1 MADTRIYNVRLYYY
15 GVSYNLLWNVEN
27 SLEETVSVQ
36 IGYSTDDRNWNIF
49 TYQSGLSDTLGANGY
64 TCSIST
70 SQVPANSKIKMRIAY
85 KKNASSTA
93 IDTYSN
99 WSNILVTGSTDYAPG
114 AGYITVGSASTGLY
128 ANEFPGIIPTLGP
141 GRCPSSSQT
150 LYAFDPAYLGT
161 SAPLKASVTGIIPSG
176 TQFTGVSLF
185 YRGVD
190 REGKY
195 NIIMGTSS
203 GGWYL
208 LGTYTNMT
216 PTYGSSNTF
225 TIAVNSTQIA
235 SILNN
240 IEQGETIQF
249 GASFQYAN
257 GGSKTVPL
265 KNLIQ
270 SGGCT
275 TIWKNAVT
283 SDVGQPNI
291 FTSSTE
297 SKSAKTYIYYD
308 SKWQITGAAPPTNYF
323 HPDAIARN
331 ANLKQKYAIYLPALD
346 LIEGKYYYLLDGA
359 VQATCYNQE
368 GTVWTK
374 NGKNTTT
381 SNTTSSTYFMH
392 TSESTS
398 ANGFTYREAYPW
410 LVLRLTTT
418 SGETETTILGYR
430 PRIYASS

>member
-15 GVSYNLLWNVEN
+15 GVSYNLLWNVKN

-36 IGYSTDDRNWNIF
+36 IGYSTDDRNWNTF
-49 TYQSGLSDTLGANGY
+49 TYQSGLRDTLGANGY

-70 SQVPANSKIKMRIAY
+70 SLVPTNSKIKMRIAY

-114 AGYITVGSASTGLY
+114 VGYITVGAASTGLY

-141 GRCPSSSQT
+141 GRCPGSSQT

-176 TQFTGVSLF
+176 PQFTGVCLF

-225 TIAVNSTQIA
+225 TITVNSTQIA

-249 GASFQYAN
+249 GASFQYAASM
-257 GGSKTVPL
+257 SKIVPL

-297 SKSAKTYIYYD
+297 SKPAKAYIY
-308 SKWQITGAAPPTNYF
+308 SNSQWQITGAAPPTNYF

-346 LIEGKYYYLLDGA
+346 LIEGKSYYLVDGA
-359 VQATCYNQE
+359 TQATCYNQE

-392 TSESTS
+392 TKASTS
-398 ANGFTYREAYPW
+398 ANSFTYREAYPW
-410 LVLRLTTT
+410 LVLRASTT
-418 SGETETTILGYR
+418 SSETESTILNYM

>member
-27 SLEETVSVQ
+27 SLEKTVSVQ
-36 IGYSTDDRNWNIF
+36 IGYSTDDRNWNIV
-49 TYQSGLSDTLGANGY
+49 TYQNGLLDTLGANGY

-70 SQVPANSKIKMRIAY
+70 SLVPTNSKIKMRIAY

-99 WSNILVTGSTDYAPG
+99 WSNILVTGPTNYAPG
-114 AGYITVGSASTGLY
+114 TGYITVGSASTGLY

-141 GRCPSSSQT
+141 GRCPGSSQT
-150 LYAFDPAYLGT
+150 LYAFDPGYLDT
-161 SAPLKASVTGIIPSG
+161 AAPITAKVTGIIPSG
-176 TQFTGVSLF
+176 SQFVGVGLV
-185 YRGVD
+185 YRGID

-195 NIIMGTSS
+195 NLLANLSS
-203 GGWYL
+203 GWSGL
-208 LGTYTNMT
+208 ATYTNMT

-225 TIAVNSTQIA
+225 PITLSSAQNA
-235 SILNN
+235 NILGR

-249 GASFQYAN
+249 GAYFQYAA
-257 GGSKTVPL
+257 GMSKIVPL

-291 FTSSTE
+291 FTSSTA
-297 SKSAKTYIYYD
+297 SKPAKAFIYSD

-323 HPDAIARN
+323 HPDAIAHN
-331 ANLKQKYAIYLPALD
+331 ANLKQNYAIYLPALD
-346 LIEGKYYYLLDGA
+346 LIEGKSYYLLDGA
-359 VQATCYNQE
+359 TQATCYNE
-368 GTVWTK
+368 AGTTWTK
-374 NGKNTTT
+374 NGNSTTT

-392 TSESTS
+392 TSASSS
-398 ANGFTYREAYPW
+398 ANGFTYRGAYPW
-410 LVLRLTTT
+410 LVLRASTT
-418 SGETETTILGYR
+418 SSETEATILDYR

>member
-36 IGYSTDDRNWNIF
+36 IGYSTDDRNWNTF
-49 TYQSGLSDTLGANGY
+49 TYQSGLLDTLGANGY
-64 TCSIST
+64 ICSIST
-70 SQVPANSKIKMRIAY
+70 SQVPANSKIKMRIGY
-85 KKNASSTA
+85 KKNDSSTA

-99 WSNILVTGSTDYAPG
+99 WSNILVTESTIHAPTD
-114 AGYITVGSASTGLY
+114 GYITVGSASTGLY
-128 ANEFPGIIPTLGP
+128 ANEFTGIAPTLGP
-141 GRCPSSSQT
+141 GRCPNSSQT
-150 LYAFDPAYLGT
+150 LYAFDPNYLDT
-161 SAPLKASVTGIIPSG
+161 AAPITISVTGLIPSG
-176 TQFTGVSLF
+176 SQFTGVRVY
-185 YRGVD
+185 YRRVD

-195 NIIMGTSS
+195 NTIMGTSS

-216 PTYGSSNTF
+216 PTYGKFNTF
-225 TIAVNSTQIA
+225 TIAPSSAQNA
-235 SILNN
+235 NILGRF
-240 IEQGETIQF
+240 EQGETIQF
-249 GASFQYAN
+249 GASFEYAN
-257 GGSKTVPL
+257 GLSKTIPL

-270 SGGCT
+270 PGGCT

-297 SKSAKTYIYYD
+297 SKPAKAYIYYD

-346 LIEGKYYYLLDGA
+346 LIEGKSYYLVDGA
-359 VQATCYNQE
+359 TQATCYNQE

-374 NGKNTTT
+374 NGNSTTT

-392 TSESTS
+392 TSASTS
-398 ANGFTYREAYPW
+398 AHSFTYKSAYPW
-410 LVLRLTTT
+410 LVLRASIN
-418 SGETETTILGYR
+418 SGETESTILGYR

>member
-15 GVSYNLLWNVEN
+15 GISYELFWNIEN
-27 SLEETVSVQ
+27 STEESVLVQ
-36 IGYSTDDRNWNIF
+36 IGYSTDDKNWSILNYKTI
-49 TYQSGLSDTLGANGY
+49 LSDIMGTGGVI
-64 TCSIST
+64 CSDST
-70 SQVPANSKIKMRIAY
+70 SLVPANSKIKMRIKY
-85 KKNASSTA
+85 KKNASSTTA
-93 IDTYSN
+93 DTYSN
-99 WSNILVTGSTDYAPG
+99 WSNILITGSTIYAPG
-114 AGYITVGSASTGLY
+114 TGYITVGSASTGLY
-128 ANEFPGIIPTLGP
+128 ANEFTGITPTLGP

-161 SAPLKASVTGIIPSG
+161 AAPLTASVTGIIPSG
-176 TQFTGVSLF
+176 TQFTGVFLF

-195 NIIMGTSS
+195 ITTATSS

-208 LGTYTNMT
+208 LDTYTNMT

-225 TIAVNSTQIA
+225 TITVNSTQIS
-235 SILNN
+235 SILSN

-249 GASFQYAN
+249 GASFQYAS
-257 GGSKTVPL
+257 GLSKTIPL

-297 SKSAKTYIYYD
+297 SKPAKAYIYYD
-308 SKWQITGAAPPTNYF
+308 SKWQITGAVPPTNYF

-331 ANLKQKYAIYLPALD
+331 ANLKQNYAIYLPALD
-346 LIEGKYYYLLDGA
+346 LIEGKSYYLVDSA
-359 VQATCYNQE
+359 TQATCYNE
-368 GTVWTK
+368 AGTTWTK
-374 NGKNTTT
+374 NGNSTTT

-392 TSESTS
+392 TSASTS
-398 ANGFTYREAYPW
+398 ANSFTYRAAYPW
-410 LVLRLTTT
+410 LVLRASST
-418 SGETETTILGYR
+418 SSETESKILGYM

>member
-15 GVSYNLLWNVEN
+15 ERSYKLLWNVEN
-27 SLEETVSVQ
+27 SLGETVSVQ
-36 IGYSTDDRNWNIF
+36 IGYSTDDKSWSTF
-49 TYQSGLSDTLGANGY
+49 TYQTGLSDTSGVNGY
-64 TCSIST
+64 TCSVTT
-70 SQVPANSKIKMRIAY
+70 SLVPADSKMKMRIGY
-85 KKNASSTA
+85 KKNASSA
-93 IDTYSN
+93 EIDTYSN
-99 WSNILVTGSTDYAPG
+99 WSNILTTGSTIYALSS
-114 AGYITVGSASTGLY
+114 GYITVKSTNTELY
-128 ANEFPGIIPTLGP
+128 ANEIIGINPTLGP
-141 GRCPSSSQT
+141 GRCPSSSQS
-150 LYAFDPAYLGT
+150 LYAFNSTGLG
-161 SAPLKASVTGIIPSG
+161 SVAPLTATVIFYIPKNKQCTGIG
-176 TQFTGVSLF
+176 LV
-185 YRGVD
+185 YRGID

-195 NIIMGTSS
+195 NLSANLS
-203 GGWYL
+203 GGWSTL
-208 LGTYTNMT
+208 NVYTNMSIN
-216 PTYGSSNTF
+216 YGTRNTF
-225 TIAVNSTQIA
+225 KITVSSDQVS
-235 SILNN
+235 SILGR

-249 GASFQYAN
+249 GAFIQYTT
-257 GGSKTVPL
+257 GTSKIVPL
-265 KNLIQ
+265 ENLIQ

-283 SDVGQPNI
+283 SDVGQPII

-297 SKSAKTYIYYD
+297 SKSAKAYIYYD

-323 HPDAIARN
+323 HPDAIALN

-392 TSESTS
+392 TSASTS

>member
-15 GVSYNLLWNVEN
+15 GIFYNLLWNVEN

-36 IGYSTDDRNWNIF
+36 IGYSTDDRNWNTF
-49 TYQSGLSDTLGANGY
+49 TYQSGLLDTLGANGY
-64 TCSIST
+64 ICSIST
-70 SQVPANSKIKMRIAY
+70 SQVPANSKIKMRIGY
-85 KKNASSTA
+85 KKNDSSTA

-99 WSNILVTGSTDYAPG
+99 WSNILVTESTIHAPTV
-114 AGYITVGSASTGLY
+114 GYVTVGSASTGLY
-128 ANEFPGIIPTLGP
+128 ANEFTGIAPTLGP

-150 LYAFDPAYLGT
+150 LYAFDPNYLDT
-161 SAPLKASVTGIIPSG
+161 AAPITISVTGVIPSG
-176 TQFTGVSLF
+176 SQFVGVGLV
-185 YRGVD
+185 YRGID

-195 NIIMGTSS
+195 NLLANLSS
-203 GGWYL
+203 GWSSL
-208 LGTYTNMT
+208 ATYTNMT
-216 PTYGSSNTF
+216 PTYGKFNTF
-225 TIAVNSTQIA
+225 TIALSSAQNA
-235 SILNN
+235 HILGR
-240 IEQGETIQF
+240 IKQGETIQF
-249 GASFQYAN
+249 GAYFQYAA
-257 GGSKTVPL
+257 GMSKIVPL

-291 FTSSTE
+291 FTNSTTM
-297 SKSAKTYIYYD
+297 KPAKAYIYYD

-346 LIEGKYYYLLDGA
+346 LIEGKSYYLVDGA
-359 VQATCYNQE
+359 TQATCYNQE

-392 TSESTS
+392 TSGSTF
-398 ANGFTYREAYPW
+398 ANGFTYKGAYPW
-410 LVLRLTTT
+410 LVLRASTT
-418 SGETETTILGYR
+418 SSETESTILNYM

>member
-1 MADTRIYNVRLYYY
+1 MADTRIYNVRLYHY

-27 SLEETVSVQ
+27 SLEETISVQ
-36 IGYSTDDRNWNIF
+36 IGYSTDDKAWHTF
-49 TYQSGLSDTLGANGY
+49 TYESGLSDTLGANGY

-70 SQVPANSKIKMRIAY
+70 SLVPTNSKIKMRIGY

-99 WSNILVTGSTDYAPG
+99 WSNILVTGSTAYAPG
-114 AGYITVGSASTGLY
+114 VGYITVGSASTGLY
-128 ANEFPGIIPTLGP
+128 ANEFTGIIPTLGP

-161 SAPLKASVTGIIPSG
+161 EAPLTVSVTGIIPSG
-176 TQFTGVSLF
+176 TQFTGVGLY

-195 NIIMGTSS
+195 NITTATSS
-203 GGWYL
+203 GGWYH

-225 TIAVNSTQIA
+225 TITVNSTQI
-235 SILNN
+235 SSVLSN

-249 GASFQYAN
+249 GANFQYSN
-257 GGSKTVPL
+257 GASKTIPL

-297 SKSAKTYIYYD
+297 SKPAKAYIYYD

-331 ANLKQKYAIYLPALD
+331 ANLKQNYAIYLPALD
-346 LIEGKYYYLLDGA
+346 LIEGKSYYLLDGA
-359 VQATCYNQE
+359 TQATCYNE
-368 GTVWTK
+368 AGTTWTK
-374 NGKNTTT
+374 NGNSTTT

-392 TSESTS
+392 TSASSS
-398 ANGFTYREAYPW
+398 ANGFTYRGAYPW
-410 LVLRLTTT
+410 LVLRASTT
-418 SGETETTILGYR
+418 SSETEATILDYR